1 MYVLYTAGAQ
11 DFPPVFVNPDSVS
24 GDWIDVYEN
33 AYSGVYIYTLS
44 VNDLD
49 GNDTHS
55 YRY

>member
-1 MYVLYTAGAQ
+1 MYVLSTADAQ
-11 DFPPVFVNPDSVS
+11 DFPPVFVKPDSVS

-49 GNDTHS
+49 GNDTYS